1 MVNGTGIEKEIKQI
15 LTKRQIIEK
24 IVNINRVSAGYH
36 MITNV

>member
-24 IVNINRVSAGYH
+24 IDSKH
-36 MITNV
+36 Q